1 MRSHAMPLRLDAAA
15 HGGPTPAMPTYVCL
29 FCDTPWA
36 YARVQSLA
44 RCPDCSGPLSKTE
57 AAAAADDQAES
68 AA

>member
-1 MRSHAMPLRLDAAA
+1 MRSHAMPLRIDAAA

-29 FCDTPWA
+29 FCETPWA

-44 RCPDCSGPLSKTE
+44 RCPDCGGPLAKAEPPDAQS
-57 AAAAADDQAES
+57 ES